1 MWSLKPGKTE
11 ESVIIFGC
19 ISNQG
24 LYRFLIQNSRLF
36 PDSRLS
42 NRWSIETLKKCRN
55 KAFSMTCRRDL
66 IRFDQQEKNFTCE
79 SLLFQKKRKKPFL
92 QTSIFQPFSRSGKLL
107 DKFLDFFKNLRLC
120 TNPEEQ
126 IKKQALWAS
135 AYNHWKQQ
143 VIVNYCSL
151 LF

>member
-1 MWSLKPGKTE
+1 MQEQS
-11 ESVIIFGC
+11 FFHDM
-19 ISNQG
+19 Q
-24 LYRFLIQNSRLF
+24 
-36 PDSRLS
+36 
-42 NRWSIETLKKCRN
+42 
-55 KAFSMTCRRDL
+55 A
-66 IRFDQQEKNFTCE
+66 RFDKIWPTRKKFHLWVT
-79 SLLFQKKRKKPFL
+79 SLSKKKKEKKRILPFL

-120 TNPEEQ
+120 TNPEKQ

>member
-79 SLLFQKKRKKPFL
+79 ALLFQKKKKEKKI
-92 QTSIFQPFSRSGKLL
+92 IFTLFPNLYFPAFFQVWKIAGQIPRLFQEFKTLYKPWRT
-107 DKFLDFFKNLRLC
+107 DKKSSFM
-120 TNPEEQ
+120 
-126 IKKQALWAS
+126 S
-135 AYNHWKQQ
+135 
-143 VIVNYCSL
+143 
-151 LF
+151 